1 MTLAELTTK
10 LASLDNSRAALES
23 SYGGIEFWL
32 FVFTAF
38 VVVGLVIEY
47 RVGFRKLLC
56 EWPIDR
62 PHAVTM
68 IGAILVVVGVAG
80 ELITE
85 YKASEV
91 EGRLQSLSRQT
102 EGLLFSE
109 ASDAEA
115 KIADDNSIA
124 TNAANDAAALGVT
137 VSNLHSFVDGKE
149 KIA

>member
-1 MTLAELTTK
+1 
-10 LASLDNSRAALES
+10 
-23 SYGGIEFWL
+23 
-32 FVFTAF
+32 
-38 VVVGLVIEY
+38 
-47 RVGFRKLLC
+47 
-56 EWPIDR
+56 
-62 PHAVTM
+62 M